1 MFDGMSDDEDEF
13 QSVSECISATHTHN
27 TTQCKTSTSTSTCL
41 HDQNRSTTGR
51 VPPGP
56 VRSLSNTHTCVP
68 STGEPSGAVQPGG
81 RSCRGAPPV
90 SEPQRGG
97 GAPAHHA
104 ERAGHRPGPGQH
116 PRQQRR
122 HAHHRQSGE
131 TRRSPRGHGARLPT
145 PKKDSLGSMPVVVV
159 VRGDGQSNPD
169 APPPPA
175 PNDVYFFLKTS
186 S

>member
-13 QSVSECISATHTHN
+13 QSVSECISATHTQHPV
-27 TTQCKTSTSTSTCL
+27 
-41 HDQNRSTTGR
+41 QNLYQHLSPRPEPFHHR
-51 VPPGP
+51 PCPPGP
-56 VRSLSNTHTCVP
+56 VQSLSNTHTCVP

-131 TRRSPRGHGARLPT
+131 TRPEPLGHGARLPT
-145 PKKDSLGSMPVVVV
+145 PKKGSLGSMPVAVV
-159 VRGDGQSNPD
+159 VRGDGHRTRTLHHRLLLLTCI
-169 APPPPA
+169 
-175 PNDVYFFLKTS
+175 FF
-186 S
+186 